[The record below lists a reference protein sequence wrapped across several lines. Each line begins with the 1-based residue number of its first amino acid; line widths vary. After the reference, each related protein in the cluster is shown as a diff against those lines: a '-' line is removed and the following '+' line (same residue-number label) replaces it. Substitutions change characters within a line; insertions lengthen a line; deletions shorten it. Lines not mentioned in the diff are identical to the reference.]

1 MYKYILDNNYPLVTK
16 VFDDFDLSNRPDIK
30 SVVDFDFDKVKK
42 PQDEFAGCLLKMQ
55 LDSLLNEQNNINIS
69 MQKCT
74 DDKMKMELLK
84 KASEIS
90 KKIIE
95 KKTLLNKV
103 G

>member
-1 MYKYILDNNYPLVTK
+1 
-16 VFDDFDLSNRPDIK
+16 
-30 SVVDFDFDKVKK
+30 
-42 PQDEFAGCLLKMQ
+42 MQ
-55 LDSLLNEQNNINIS
+55 LDRLLNEQNNINIS

-74 DDKMKMELLK
+74 DEKMKMELLK